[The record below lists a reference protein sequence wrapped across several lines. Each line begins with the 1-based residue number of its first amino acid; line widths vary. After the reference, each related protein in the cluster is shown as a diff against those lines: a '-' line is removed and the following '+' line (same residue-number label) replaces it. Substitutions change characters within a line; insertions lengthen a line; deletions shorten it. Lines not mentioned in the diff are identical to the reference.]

1 MGSKDAN
8 MAAMAL
14 KAVNQITQY
23 NALPFLKVTKGD
35 KQVVGKDGTVT
46 VKFLNALGQ
55 DTNLSQYEL
64 KSVKFLY
71 SDQEEV

>member
-23 NALPFLKVTKGD
+23 NALPFLKVTNGA
-35 KQVVGKDGTVT
+35 KQVVGKDGIVI
-46 VKFLNALGQ
+46 VEFMNALG
-55 DTNLSQYEL
+55 
-64 KSVKFLY
+64 
-71 SDQEEV
+71 